1 MYFLSS
7 ILFYF
12 FYSFSTSFL
21 FILKNSTQILILR
34 GLNNNTELLT
44 GTVTNRTVTRTTI
57 IRSNT
62 DHLPSASTSTFS
74 KRDGLSRQE
83 SMEVLQSMILGGK
96 PGLDFP
102 NYARP
107 PRTKFSCRKMDYGGM
122 FADPETGCQVYHVC
136 HNRRKDTFMCPTGT
150 LFNQAIMACD
160 FWYNVNCESAA
171 SFYNMNEQLYH
182 PYQNRRVLLDSPTIK
197 RSDRPISPPVPSNSI
212 PRPTY
217 QVPVKPRQPPQFPPE
232 SFVPRSSF
240 SPPTTTTITTVTFG
254 TTTSTTTTPRPTTPL
269 TPETPQTKKPTTPR
283 VRVVTTTR
291 SRSTEPRHE
300 VDDRDWVFAWLKQT
314 NGTRADKEIL
324 PENRGRIGGGSGS
337 ESTLIKKMGL
347 ESLPLISLTSQ
358 STQSKRQSNNI
369 HKNEYPLSPDLSTA
383 KSRISLVEIR
393 SSNSPKVPQP
403 TPRAITTPTAA
414 ATQTVTPYS
423 LTSSTLQ
430 QQQQQQQVTSTTTL
444 LPPTTNA
451 FAFKVNVTN
460 STSTT
465 SGPSN
470 KLTHSTSNYG
480 PVNHSVNSTTT
491 TGSLTANKSKLQ
503 SRQPVNPSSWLFP
516 LEFMDI

>member
-1 MYFLSS
+1 MLYLQLVSLNLSHFP
-7 ILFYF
+7 LPL
-12 FYSFSTSFL
+12 FSTRQNATQIYVLRPVANNSSDV
-21 FILKNSTQILILR
+21 IAPTIVTSRNSTQKS
-34 GLNNNTELLT
+34 
-44 GTVTNRTVTRTTI
+44 TVH
-57 IRSNT
+57 RST
-62 DHLPSASTSTFS
+62 DHVASASTSSFS

-160 FWYNVNCESAA
+160 FWYNVNCESAT

-182 PYQNRRVLLDSPTIK
+182 PYQNRRVSFDQPSIN

-217 QVPVKPRQPPQFPPE
+217 QVPVKPRQPPQYPTGPL
-232 SFVPRSSF
+232 VPRL
-240 SPPTTTTITTVTFG
+240 PPPAATTAATG
-254 TTTSTTTTPRPTTPL
+254 PSSTTTARPTTPL
-269 TPETPQTKKPTTPR
+269 TPESPPTKKPTTPR

-291 SRSTEPRHE
+291 SRATSPNHE
-300 VDDRDWVFAWLKQT
+300 VDDRDWVFAWLKQG

-324 PENRGRIGGGSGS
+324 PENRVRS
-337 ESTLIKKMGL
+337 ETTLIKKMGL
-347 ESLPLISLTSQ
+347 ESLPLLSLAGSRRYP
-358 STQSKRQSNNI
+358 S
-369 HKNEYPLSPDLSTA
+369 HKNDLPLSADLSTS

-393 SSNSPKVPQP
+393 SSGSSHLPVTPSSPL
-403 TPRAITTPTAA
+403 PRATTSAGA
-414 ATQTVTPYS
+414 ATTTTPYS
-423 LTSSTLQ
+423 MTSSTPL
-430 QQQQQQQVTSTTTL
+430 QQVTSTTL
-444 LPPTTNA
+444 LPLA
-451 FAFKVNVTN
+451 SASRVNVTN
-460 STSTT
+460 ATASTATASPSASNNKLHHSSPSSSTT
-465 SGPSN
+465 SSASNLSGPVKHSPVNVTTGTINSGSN
-470 KLTHSTSNYG
+470 K
-480 PVNHSVNSTTT
+480 
-491 TGSLTANKSKLQ
+491 KLQ
-503 SRQPVNPSSWLFP
+503 SRQPTSSWLFP